1 MDSADTFVFI
11 FAIVDGM
18 SLLFLT
24 VYFVSLNVY
33 ELISDAFRCRVQ
45 NVNEC

>member
-1 MDSADTFVFI
+1 MEITDTFVFI

-24 VYFVSLNVY
+24 VYFVSLIMY
-33 ELISDAFRCRVQ
+33 ELIIFRLFRFPTATSH
-45 NVNEC
+45 